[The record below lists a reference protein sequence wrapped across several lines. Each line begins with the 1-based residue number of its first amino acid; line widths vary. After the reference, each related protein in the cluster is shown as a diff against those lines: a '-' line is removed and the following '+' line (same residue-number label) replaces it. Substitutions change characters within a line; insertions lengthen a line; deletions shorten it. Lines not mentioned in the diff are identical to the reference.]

1 MKKTLTINLNNIVFH
16 IDDDA
21 YEMLQ
26 AYLKDVEKHLSE
38 EEKKEVMADIEARIA
53 EIFSESLKRN
63 KTVINIEDVEEI
75 IAVLGNPSQY
85 ADEDEAAD
93 STSTQQQTTGTKS
106 RGRRYYRDPE
116 NAVFGGV
123 AAGISAYFGWDVTWV
138 RIALVLI
145 VLIGWGTIIPIYLV
159 VWLIAPKATTVSQ
172 RLEMQGEDVT
182 VENIKSEINNV
193 KNYVE
198 SDKFKQS
205 ASGFGEKLLEI
216 VRVLAK
222 VFVGFIGA
230 ILGFVGIVVA
240 ISLVF
245 VLVSLL
251 FVPEILT
258 GFSPELAAEWS
269 TLTGDNMALLVVSL
283 LLVIG
288 APIFMIIYWAMNLI
302 NRRHYEYSKTT
313 SLVTL
318 LLWLAGLFMLY
329 SVGAKSIV
337 NWTNQHGQHFVINW
351 DEKQYPSVDEARTY
365 EAFTSLDVSDNI
377 EVELIRDSLKQMVV
391 SAPEKVL
398 SQIKTEVTDGRLRIY
413 TDKFLLNYPVK
424 VTLSVDSLYEIEAS
438 SASKI
443 TTIGSLTTSSFKLNL
458 SGASQAKLELYV
470 LGKTDIYLSGASVA
484 ELVGTSANIL
494 VDANGAS
501 KLKAELFRTKN
512 AVAESSGAARVEVY
526 ASESA
531 NANASGA
538 GEIDVTGNPKTVKRS
553 ENMGASVT
561 VK

>member
-26 AYLKDVEKHLSE
+26 TYLKDVEKHLSE

-53 EIFSESLKRN
+53 EIFNESLKRN

-85 ADEDEAAD
+85 ADENEA
-93 STSTQQQTTGTKS
+93 TEEKNTQQQNTGNKNRS
-106 RGRRYYRDPE
+106 RRYYRDPE
-116 NAVFGGV
+116 NAVLGGV

-138 RIALVLI
+138 RIALVIL
-145 VLIGWGTIIPIYLV
+145 VLIGWGTAIPIYLV
-159 VWLIAPKATTVSQ
+159 VWLIAPKAVTVSQ

-205 ASGFGEKLLEI
+205 ASGFGEKFLEI
-216 VRVLAK
+216 VRVLVK

-240 ISLVF
+240 ITLVF
-245 VLVSLL
+245 VLGSLL
-251 FVPEILT
+251 FVPEILS
-258 GFSPELAAEWS
+258 GLSPELAAEWS
-269 TLTGDNMALLVVSL
+269 TMTGDNTALLVISL

-318 LLWLAGLFMLY
+318 LLWLSGLFMLY
-329 SVGAKSIV
+329 SVGAKSII
-337 NWTNQHGQHFVINW
+337 NWTNNNGEHFVINW

-377 EVELIRDSLKQMVV
+377 EVELIHDSLKQMVV

-398 SQIKTEVTDGRLRIY
+398 SQVKTEVNNGRLRIY

-424 VTLSVDSLYEIEAS
+424 VTLSVDSLYELEAS
-438 SASKI
+438 GASKI
-443 TTIGSLTTSSFKLNL
+443 TTLGSFTTTSFKLDL
-458 SGASQAKLELYV
+458 SGASQAKLELFV
-470 LGKTDIYLSGASVA
+470 SGNTDVELSGASFA
-484 ELVGTSANIL
+484 EFVGSGNKL
-494 VDANGAS
+494 NVDASGAS

-512 AVAESSGAARVEVY
+512 AVVQSSGAAHSEVY
-526 ASESA
+526 ATESIDA
-531 NANASGA
+531 DASGA
-538 GEIDVTGNPKTVKRS
+538 GEIDVTGNPKDIKRS
-553 ENMGASVT
+553 ENMGASVR